1 MVGILFC
8 MRVDDS
14 QRGEGLGNGGCGAD
28 CSGGGGGGFSSVD
41 EILDELRAGRMV
53 VLTDDEDRE
62 NEGDLVLPAQF
73 ATGEAIAFMLT
84 AARGYLC
91 LSLTESD
98 CDRLALPPQSLV
110 NTTLRGTPYTV
121 SIDGHPKHGFGT
133 GVSASERARTIRM
146 TIDPEFGADDFVR
159 PGHINPLRS
168 RDGGVLVRI
177 GQTEGS
183 VDLCRLAGLYPAACI
198 IEIMR
203 DDGEMARVPDLIG
216 FCKKYGLKMCSI
228 RQLIEYRLGRSGVVE
243 RLEPRCGRVVR
254 TRWGEFTLFVF
265 RAIGDALP
273 HLALTMGGVGVPDEN
288 GVVAESDEATL
299 VRVHRRD
306 LLGDVF
312 DDVDA
317 GSGGEVLRS
326 SMRMIAEAGRGAVV
340 YLRPEWSDEAWREA
354 LQRGSSDGG
363 EDTAPRSVGPATME
377 YGTGSQILRALGLK
391 NLRVISSSSAAYP
404 LLESF
409 GLRIVERVV
418 PGLG

>member
-1 MVGILFC
+1 MDFSEPL
-8 MRVDDS
+8 RD
-14 QRGEGLGNGGCGAD
+14 A
-28 CSGGGGGGFSSVD
+28 SGGGGGGGLGGVGGDAGIGGGFSPVD
-41 EILDELRAGRMV
+41 EVLEELRAGRMV

-73 ATGEAIAFMLT
+73 ASAEAITFMLS

-91 LSLTESD
+91 LSLTEGD

-146 TIDPEFGADDFVR
+146 TIDPSFGADDFVR
-159 PGHINPLRS
+159 PGHVNPLRS

-183 VDLCRLAGLYPAACI
+183 IDLCRLAGLYPAACI

-203 DDGEMARVPDLIG
+203 DDGEMARVPDLIE
-216 FCKKYGLKMCSI
+216 FCGKHGLKMCSI
-228 RQLIEYRLGRSGVVE
+228 KQLIEYRLGRSAIVE
-243 RLEPRCGRVVR
+243 RVEPRRGRVVR
-254 TRWGEFTLFVF
+254 TRWGDFTLLVF

-273 HLALTMGGVGVPDEN
+273 HLALTMGGVGVPDED
-288 GVVAESDEATL
+288 GVVAETDEATL

-317 GSGGEVLRS
+317 GSGGEVLRAS
-326 SMRMIAEAGRGAVV
+326 LRMISAEGRGAVV
-340 YLRPEWSDEAWREA
+340 YLRPEWSGEAWREA
-354 LQRGSSDGG
+354 LQRGSSEGG
-363 EDTAPRSVGPATME
+363 EDSAPRSVGPATME

-391 NLRVISSSSAAYP
+391 NLRLISSSSTSYP

-409 GLRIVERVV
+409 GLSIVERVV
-418 PGLG
+418 PGVGRG